1 MSDLN
6 ENEVSYRDRIST
18 MDEKGNR
25 KWIYPKKPKGNWYNK
40 RKIVSYLFLL
50 LLLVLPFLKY
60 KGEPLFLLNI
70 IERKFI
76 ILGVVFTPQDTH
88 LFAIAM
94 ILFLIFIVFFT
105 FVFGRLFCGWVC
117 PQTVFMEMVYRRIEY
132 AIEGD
137 AHAQIRLNNEPWNGT
152 KIWKK
157 TLKHIIFF
165 VLAFIFIS
173 LLLSL
178 IVGIENIFEAYLN
191 PIENKGLATAIVILS
206 LMFYYIFA
214 FFREQVCT
222 NVCPYGRLQGVL
234 LVDNSIVVHYDFVRG
249 EKRGTIKERN
259 TSVKE
264 GSANEED
271 FGDCID
277 CNNCVEVCPT
287 GIDIRNGT
295 QLECINCTACM
306 DACDDVM
313 VKMKKPK
320 GLIRYSS
327 EYSIKERKPFKLSK
341 RAYGYIAILTVI
353 LGIFGYIAS
362 NRVSLEAIILKTPG
376 TTYQYVP
383 GDSTKILNLFDFKLI
398 NKTSGEISNVSI
410 DVEGI
415 NDAVIQVIPDDI
427 KTIEEFSLAKGNI
440 VLTIPVKEMK
450 GYKTPLIFVVS
461 SDGKILHKYKTN
473 FLGPH

>member
-1 MSDLN
+1 MSNDH
-6 ENEVSYRDRIST
+6 ENDVTFRDRIST
-18 MDEKGNR
+18 VDEKGNR
-25 KWIYPKKPKGNWYNK
+25 KWINPKKPKGPWYNK
-40 RKIVSYLFLL
+40 RILVSYIFLL
-50 LLLVLPFLKY
+50 LLIVLPFIKY

-94 ILFLIFIVFFT
+94 ILFLVFIVFFT

-117 PQTVFMEMVYRRIEY
+117 PQTVFMEMVFRRIEY

-137 AHAQIRLNNEPWNGT
+137 ASAQIKLNNSPWDAN

-157 TLKHIIFF
+157 TLKHFIFLILS
-165 VLAFIFIS
+165 VIFIS

-178 IVGIENIFEAYLN
+178 VVGIDSIFGTVNN
-191 PIENKGLATAIVILS
+191 PADNKGLLTFIIVLS

-259 TSVKE
+259 STE
-264 GSANEED
+264 NID
-271 FGDCID
+271 INYGDCID
-277 CNNCVEVCPT
+277 CDMCVKVCPT

-295 QLECINCTACM
+295 QLECINCTACI
-306 DACDDVM
+306 DACNDVM
-313 VKMKKPK
+313 LKMEKPK

-327 EYSIKERKPFKLSK
+327 EVSIKERKPFKLSK
-341 RAYGYIAILTVI
+341 RGYAYIGVLAVL
-353 LGIFGYIAS
+353 LSIFVFVAS
-362 NRVSLEAIILKTPG
+362 QRVDLEAIILKTPG
-376 TTYQYVP
+376 MTYIYPQ
-383 GDSTKILNLFDFKLI
+383 GDSTKIMNFYDFKLI
-398 NKTSGEISNVSI
+398 NKTSEEIKNVEI
-410 DVEGI
+410 KLKNFENAILQI
-415 NDAVIQVIPDDI
+415 NPEKIEV
-427 KTIEEFSLAKGNI
+427 IEEFKLAKGKMM
-440 VLTIPVKEMK
+440 LTIPVVSMK
-450 GYKTPLIFVVS
+450 GYKTPVVFEVYADGILIDEAES
-461 SDGKILHKYKTN
+461 T